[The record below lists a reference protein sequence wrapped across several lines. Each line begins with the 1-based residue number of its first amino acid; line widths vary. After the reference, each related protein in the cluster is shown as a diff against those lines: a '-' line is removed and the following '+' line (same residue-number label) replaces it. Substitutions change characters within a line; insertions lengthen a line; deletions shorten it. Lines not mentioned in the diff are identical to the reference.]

1 MFIWVCTNC
10 TKILST
16 KNLHENTLS
25 GLYGRTAREDKMLY
39 RTVLY
44 TFMERNVD
52 PWFTSS
58 KSLSLLW
65 LCLVFLW
72 GSQEWFGRE
81 LRSYCCLNFL
91 TICIWLLSIKT
102 WDSITSSKWCP
113 TFAKAFAEK
122 AYIYLRFLIEC
133 NWAVWPS
140 P

>member
-1 MFIWVCTNC
+1 MFIWVYTNC
-10 TKILST
+10 PKILST
-16 KNLHENTLS
+16 KVYMKIPFRPYCT
-25 GLYGRTAREDKMLY
+25 GGKMLY

-72 GSQEWFGRE
+72 WSQEWFGRE
-81 LRSYCCLNFL
+81 LRSYCCLKLL

-133 NWAVWPS
+133 NWVVWPS